1 MHYTNK
7 NYNKAMALNRTAT
20 IGMFELTSVAP
31 ARLDELVELVVVL
44 FSSVE
49 VELEIID
56 SGA

>member
-1 MHYTNK
+1 
-7 NYNKAMALNRTAT
+7 MALNRTAT